1 MCAKMEVAGKTVP
14 CRAPSLELKA
24 DGSYKMLSE
33 TGTYE
38 IVAGR
43 WLVLSASKHHGKARL
58 DSSKE
63 IVFEFISGGKK
74 NRIIYRRKYKR
85 PSGWVAS

>member
-1 MCAKMEVAGKTVP
+1 MEVAGKSAP
-14 CRAPSLELKA
+14 CHAPSLELKS

-38 IVAGR
+38 IVEGR
-43 WLVLSASKHHGKARL
+43 WLVLSAAKHHGKARL

-63 IVFEFISGGKK
+63 IVFEFVSGGKK
-74 NRIIYRRKYKR
+74 HRITYLQKYQR
-85 PSGWVAS
+85 PKGWVAS

>member
-1 MCAKMEVAGKTVP
+1 MEVAGKTEP
-14 CRAPSLELKA
+14 CHAPSLELKA

-33 TGTYE
+33 TGSYE
-38 IVAGR
+38 IVAGH
-43 WLVLSASKHHGKARL
+43 WLVLSASKNHGKARL

-63 IVFEFISGGKK
+63 IVFEFVSGGKK
-74 NRIIYRRKYKR
+74 HRIIYRQKYQR

>member
-38 IVAGR
+38 IVAGH

-63 IVFEFISGGKK
+63 IVFEFISGGKMNK
-74 NRIIYRRKYKR
+74 IIYRQKYKR